1 MYDFIE
7 GNVEERS
14 PTQVVLRAGPIG
26 YCITVPLS
34 TSDMVPSQGV
44 VRIYTHQLI
53 REERIYL
60 YGFASRTEREIFL
73 LLNAVGGIGP
83 QMALK
88 VLSGLSP
95 GEFVEAVINGRT
107 EVLTRVKGIGS
118 KMADRMVFELR
129 ESAAGL
135 SCKLDLGTESHEKL
149 VLSDAMLALVKLG
162 FSNADAQKAVAAAR
176 KALDGEITCE
186 ALIRQALG

>member
-14 PTQVVLRAGPIG
+14 PTQIVLRAGPIG
-26 YCITVPLS
+26 YRFTVPLS
-34 TSDMVPSQGV
+34 TSDTIPSQGV
-44 VRIYTHQLI
+44 VRLYTHQLI

-60 YGFASRTEREIFL
+60 FGFASQTEREIFL
-73 LLNAVGGIGP
+73 LLNAVSGIGP

-95 GEFVEAVINGRT
+95 ADFVGAVTNGRT
-107 EVLTRVKGIGS
+107 EVLTRVKGIGP

-129 ESAAGL
+129 ESALGL
-135 SCKLDLGTESHEKL
+135 SCKLDLGSEPHEKL

-162 FSNADAQKAVAAAR
+162 FSNADAQKAVGVAR

-186 ALIRQALG
+186 ALIRRALG